1 VLLARGSLGNPWLFA
16 ELVGAREQPPTREE
30 ILAEVDWVMERAV
43 EHMGEDRA
51 NRYLRKFYPWY
62 IERLAG
68 TRAEQAVLQSAL
80 QQAPSTAAARDLF
93 HEAVL
98 ERSILS
104 RPSRVVPVDS
114 RASGL
119 FSVPT

>member
-1 VLLARGSLGNPWLFA
+1 
-16 ELVGAREQPPTREE
+16 
-30 ILAEVDWVMERAV
+30 
-43 EHMGEDRA
+43 MGEDRA

-62 IERLAG
+62 IERLG
-68 TRAEQAVLQSAL
+68 GVRAEQAVLQSAL

-93 HEAVL
+93 HGAMSSR
-98 ERSILS
+98 RSILS
-104 RPSRVVPVDS
+104 RPSLAVAVDS

>member
-1 VLLARGSLGNPWLFA
+1 
-16 ELVGAREQPPTREE
+16 
-30 ILAEVDWVMERAV
+30 
-43 EHMGEDRA
+43 MGEDRA

-62 IERLAG
+62 IERLG
-68 TRAEQAVLQSAL
+68 GRRSEQAVLQAAL
-80 QQAPSTAAARDLF
+80 QQAPSTDAARELF
-93 HEAVL
+93 HGAVL

-104 RPSRVVPVDS
+104 RPSRVVAVDS